1 MFSSKEVLERL
12 EELDVLLVK
21 ADNTHGDPAINADL
35 ERYGENGRSN
45 LPVNI
50 IVPADPDQKL
60 IIMPEFF
67 GAGEALEALEQAAR

>member
-1 MFSSKEVLERL
+1 MFSSKEVLDRL
-12 EELDVLLVK
+12 KELDVLLVK
-21 ADNTHGDPAINADL
+21 ADNTIADPAINADL

-50 IVPADPDQKL
+50 IVPADPDKKL

-67 GAGEALEALEQAAR
+67 GAEEALKALKQAAE

>member
-1 MFSSKEVLERL
+1 MFSSKKVIKRL
-12 EELDVLLVK
+12 QELDVLLVK

-50 IVPADPDQKL
+50 IVPADPDRPL
-60 IIMPEFF
+60 IIMPEIF
-67 GAGEALEALEQAAR
+67 GADKALEAIEEAAR

>member
-1 MFSSKEVLERL
+1 MFSSKKVLDRIK
-12 EELDVLLVK
+12 ELDVLLVK
-21 ADNTHGDPAINADL
+21 ADNTDGNPAINADL

-50 IVPADPDQKL
+50 IVPANPDKPL

-67 GAGEALEALEQAAR
+67 GAEEALAAIEEAAK

>member
-1 MFSSKEVLERL
+1 MFSNQEVLDRL
-12 EELDVLLVK
+12 KELDVLLVK

-50 IVPADPDQKL
+50 IVPADPEKAL

-67 GAGEALEALEQAAR
+67 GAKEALIAIEQAAR